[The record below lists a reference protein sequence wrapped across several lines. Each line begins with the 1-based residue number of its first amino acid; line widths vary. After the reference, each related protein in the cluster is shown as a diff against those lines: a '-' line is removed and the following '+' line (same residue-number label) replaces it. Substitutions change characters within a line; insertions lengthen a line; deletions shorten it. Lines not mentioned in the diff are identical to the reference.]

1 MVLVTILIA
10 IVLLSF
16 LWAALRGHY
25 IFAIALVLIAGYEV
39 SGPALFLLGEDR
51 IATNALLLFADYA
64 SEQSIMTLVAGLL
77 GFFALFIATYV
88 AAGPLFQRRKVVAA
102 SQGDP
107 SEALLIVPVV
117 LLVFGLISMAT
128 GAGQTRLEDYGWTGV
143 QTTEYS
149 RFFSYGGVLL
159 VIAAYLTVQHAV
171 AKQVWIVMG
180 VILCAAPLL
189 VELFIGGRRQWFAP
203 SFFLVLLF
211 LFYGNAKY
219 KFLLSLA
226 LALALSIVFAFQYG
240 LRELAWLQ
248 AETTIAT
255 EPWLYGIL
263 APQAVE
269 FVAIG
274 ATSFYAWHFFAYGAE
289 QPTGGFQ
296 WIFQILN
303 SVPFLKLGDML
314 YPSFNDR
321 LQEIYGFLTPWGGLS
336 AIADGVLAF
345 GVWGLP
351 LAALLLALFCR
362 FAHESV
368 SSAFRDGIPTN
379 LQSVYTVSLIAT
391 LLTKYRSGFGD
402 AIQAAIAFSIL
413 YWAIVLFGRAV
424 FDVLFRPAARRDGH
438 EKVQSI
444 T

>member
-10 IVLLSF
+10 IVLFSS

-64 SEQSIMTLVAGLL
+64 SEQSIMSLVAGLL
-77 GFFALFIATYV
+77 CFFALFIGTYV
-88 AAGPLFQRRKVVAA
+88 AAGPLFQQRKVAA
-102 SQGDP
+102 SQDNL
-107 SEALLIVPVV
+107 SEALLIFPVV
-117 LLVFGLISMAT
+117 LLIFGLISMAT
-128 GAGQTRLEDYGWTGV
+128 GAGQARLEDYGWTGV

-159 VIAAYLTVQHAV
+159 VIAAYLTVQHAA
-171 AKQVWIVMG
+171 AKQIWIAIG

-203 SFFLVLLF
+203 SFFLILLF

-255 EPWLYGIL
+255 EPWLYSIL

-303 SVPFLKLGDML
+303 SVPFLKLGDVL

-321 LQEIYGFLTPWGGLS
+321 LHEIYGFLTPWGGLS

-351 LAALLLALFCR
+351 LAGVLLALFCR

-368 SSAFRDGIPTN
+368 SSAFREGIPTN

-402 AIQAAIAFSIL
+402 AIQVTISFSIL
-413 YWAIVLFGRAV
+413 YWAIVLFGRAI
-424 FDVLFRPAARRDGH
+424 FDVLLRPAERRDGD